1 MATVKFGGP
10 VGVVRDPVSSAMVR
24 PQATGEAT
32 VEGDAADDVVQQA
45 ILRAVS
51 DTLAKA
57 KASLLKIAEAPEL
70 ATRVAAAAG
79 EALGTKV
86 EITSFVLTFSDDD
99 LKALKS

>member
-24 PQATGEAT
+24 PQAAGEAT
-32 VEGDAADDVVQQA
+32 VEGDATEEAAQQA

-57 KASLLKIAEAPEL
+57 KASLIKIAEAPEL
-70 ATRVAAAAG
+70 ATRVAAAAS
-79 EALGTKV
+79 EALGAKV
-86 EITSFVLTFSDDD
+86 EISTFELTFSDDD